1 MLDHIRYLTETIG
14 PRPTGSPAEADALA
28 YCERQLQALG
38 YSTQRQPVYR
48 IKRPFYPFGSV
59 LVTVSLMTAGILL
72 LETFPWLLIAVML
85 FNTLVLMPYYTKS
98 GQKPDRRGLDSFN
111 LSAEQPATDP
121 YASLIIGAHVDSGL
135 IKHSLPQGA
144 GAILRRVIDFS
155 YTIFVVLGLLGLWLL
170 QTLAGSH
177 PIIDGLR
184 GLLKGYVVVCWLYTV
199 AQAVRRRFTKPH
211 YGVGAN
217 DNASGVGLA
226 LALAEHV
233 AAHPLH
239 HLNIHFVFFC
249 ANESLL
255 AGSRHYVATLSAAAH
270 QVYMLNL
277 DMVGIGDKLCFVPT
291 RHHARLN
298 EVLQQSGA
306 VSRANV
312 QAVNADSRSFEK
324 AKIPSV
330 WVYAGGDARAQL
342 VQRTPSDTVEQ
353 MGPAMLNIAQRTLVQ
368 FMEQLDNN
376 VSPSSALP

>member
-14 PRPTGSPAEADALA
+14 PRPTGTPAETNALA
-28 YCERQLQALG
+28 YCERQLQTLG

-48 IKRPFYPFGSV
+48 IKRPSYPFWSV
-59 LVTVSLMTAGILL
+59 LITVSLMTAGILM

-85 FNTLVLMPYYTKS
+85 FNTLVLMPYYAKS

-111 LSAEQPATDP
+111 LSAEQPASDP
-121 YASLIIGAHVDSGL
+121 YATLIIGAHVDSGL
-135 IKHSLPQGA
+135 ISRPNPQG
-144 GAILRRVIDFS
+144 LWRVVRRVVDFS
-155 YTIFVVLGLLGLWLL
+155 YTIFVVVGLLGLWLL
-170 QTLAGSH
+170 QALVGSH
-177 PIIDGLR
+177 AIIDGLR
-184 GLLKGYVVVCWLYTV
+184 WLLKGYVVVCWLYTV
-199 AQAVRRRFTKPH
+199 SQAVRRRFSKPH

-226 LALAEHV
+226 LGLAEHV

-239 HLNIHFVFFC
+239 HLNIRFVFFC

-255 AGSRHYVATLSAAAH
+255 AGSRHYVATLSATTR

-298 EVLQQSGA
+298 TVMEQSGA

-312 QAVNADSRSFEK
+312 QGVNTDSRSFEK
-324 AKIPSV
+324 AQIPSV
-330 WVYAGGDARAQL
+330 WVYAGGDAQARL

-353 MGPAMLNIAQRTLVQ
+353 IGPAMLSIAQRTLVQ

-376 VSPSSALP
+376 VSPS